1 MNFSFVFKSILLS
14 FIIFIVVYSVS
25 FISSQK
31 NLMDNNNYGIKDSV
45 KEAINIAEFRRT
57 GDIVFDENTLINSIL
72 LNYLDN
78 NNLKFDEVMFEI
90 YTDEENDIVTVY
102 ITTLKDIMDSSSK
115 ANYVFSYTV
124 EKR

>member
-1 MNFSFVFKSILLS
+1 MNFSFVFKSVLLS
-14 FIIFIVVYSVS
+14 FIVFLVVYSVS

-31 NLMDNNNYGIKDSV
+31 NLVDNNNYGIKDSV
-45 KEAINIAEFRRT
+45 KESINIAEFRKN
-57 GDIVFDENTLINSIL
+57 GAIVFDENTLINSVL

-90 YTDEENDIVTVY
+90 YIDEEKDIVTVY
-102 ITTLKDIMDSSSK
+102 ITTLKDVMDSSSK
-115 ANYVFSYTV
+115 ANYVFSYKV